1 MYNGKQRK
9 PNRKRGH
16 NYCAPGYYFVTLRT
30 KDGGEWFGCVN
41 DGRMLFNKL
50 GGTAHILWQVTS
62 VFFPNVRFDSFV
74 VMPNHIHAII
84 QITASPPSVWAE
96 SHSAH
101 TDPVGCAFP
110 SGHVRNTTDTTTI
123 STDIT
128 KSGKHYGTISKIIKS
143 FKHEF
148 TKTIRCLYGNYQ
160 FRWKR
165 SFHDRIIRNERE
177 LNIKRNYV
185 RNNPT
190 KWWRNRNN
198 KAQLVRV
205 ESHSTLT
212 NPVGVLP
219 PLPTCTLPPLP
230 TRTLP
235 PLPTPITRP

>member
-9 PNRKRGH
+9 LNRKRGH
-16 NYCAPGYYFVTLRT
+16 DYSAPGYYFVTWRT
-30 KDGGEWFGCVN
+30 QDGANWFGCVN

-50 GGTAHILWQVTS
+50 GGTAHILWQITPVYH
-62 VFFPNVRFDSFV
+62 PNVRLDSFV

-84 QITASPPSVWAE
+84 QIVPDPLSVRAE
-96 SHSAH
+96 SHSAL
-101 TDPVGCAFP
+101 TGPEGCAP
-110 SGHVRNTTDTTTI
+110 ATITVGTECDSVPTDTANG
-123 STDIT
+123 DDVT
-128 KSGKHYGTISKIIKS
+128 KSGKRYGLISKIIKS
-143 FKHEF
+143 FKHDF

-212 NPVGVLP
+212 NPVGVLS
-219 PLPTCTLPPLP
+219 PLP

-235 PLPTPITRP
+235 RP